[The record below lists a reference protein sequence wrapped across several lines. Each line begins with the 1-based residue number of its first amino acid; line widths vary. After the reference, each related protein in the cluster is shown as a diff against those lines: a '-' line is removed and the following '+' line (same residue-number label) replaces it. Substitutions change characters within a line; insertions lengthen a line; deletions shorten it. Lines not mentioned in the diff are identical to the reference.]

1 MLKLASKRGRYGEL
15 TPYRTTREAGLG
27 YPPKADLLQL
37 WLRADSLALNDG
49 DAVSTWTDESGNGN
63 NATGSGS
70 TRPLYKTNIV
80 NGRPVVRGDGVDDYL
95 TLASNLTIGINT
107 TWFIVGNRI
116 SGGSYRVLI
125 AAQKLGMYS
134 SNDTSNWIGF
144 AGADMS
150 SGQSLSTTFKLL
162 EMVCRTATDTDLRTN
177 GANLVNRNGSSF
189 AARTSTRLFA
199 DPSGVQFHNGDIAE
213 ILVYKKELYDT
224 DLALVRSYLNS
235 KYALY

>member
-1 MLKLASKRGRYGEL
+1 MLKAASKRGRYGEL

-27 YPPKADLLQL
+27 YPPKTDLLQL

-95 TLASNLTIGINT
+95 TLSSNITISKNT
-107 TWFIVGNRI
+107 TWFCVAKNI

-125 AAQKLGMYS
+125 ATDKFGLYSNSDLG
-134 SNDTSNWIGF
+134 NWIAF
-144 AGADMS
+144 VNANIN
-150 SGQSLSTTFKLL
+150 SGQTLSSFKLV
-162 EMVCRTATDTDLRTN
+162 EAICRSATDVDVRTN
-177 GANLVNRNGSSF
+177 GANLVNGNGSSF
-189 AARTSTRLFA
+189 PARGGTRLFA
-199 DPSGVQFHNGDIAE
+199 DPSGVQFANADIAE